1 MKSKQIIKGWL
12 GYLYPHW
19 RKILFG
25 SVLLIVTSGLSI
37 IAPVF
42 IKYIID
48 FGIMGR
54 DVSILMNST
63 ISYFLIYILSF
74 YLSFRVSILMEG
86 VGQDIMVRLKSDAF
100 LSILK
105 KKVDFFSDNP
115 EGKLISRV
123 ENDGESVRQLFSAN
137 TIRLVADVLLLIG
150 MLLVMFLI
158 NARLFLYLLVS
169 VVPLLIVLVYVYS
182 RLSRP
187 RWLKFRK
194 VVADLSS
201 YVVEYF
207 KGMELV
213 KSFDRIGFIKKSL
226 SALDGRYLKTGF
238 HAEVLNIVF
247 FNIITFIQILGF
259 SVVLWF
265 GGKMVASGAATMG
278 TLVLF
283 ITYIRQ
289 FFEPI
294 MSLSFQLSFIEKA
307 KASSQRLFELNVED
321 NRHEYLGTKVRDFR
335 SNIEFKSV
343 DFSYDHE
350 KSVLNNI
357 DLTIEKGQRVA
368 LVGRTGGGKSTIIK
382 LILKLIKPDEGKIFI
397 DGVDLFEMDT
407 VLWRKKVGYI
417 SQNIFLFPGKLID
430 NLRMFDEGIS
440 SDDIMQ
446 TVDLLGL
453 NSLFEQFPD
462 GLDTQVSE
470 GGKNF
475 SRGEQQLLNIV
486 RAVTGN
492 PELLIMDEATSTID
506 AKYERQIVEALR
518 RISKD
523 TTMISVAHRISTI
536 NDADKIFVLEEGGI
550 THSGS
555 HKELLRSSD
564 IYRRYTSILEGNN
577 E

>member
-25 SVLLIVTSGLSI
+25 SVLLIITSGLSI

-48 FGIMGR
+48 LGIMGR

-226 SALDGRYLKTGF
+226 TALDGRYLKTGF

-321 NRHEYLGTKVRDFR
+321 NRHEYLGTKVKDFC

-440 SDDIMQ
+440 GDDIMQ

-453 NSLFEQFPD
+453 NPLFAQFPD

-536 NDADKIFVLEEGGI
+536 NDADK
-550 THSGS
+550 
-555 HKELLRSSD
+555 
-564 IYRRYTSILEGNN
+564 
-577 E
+577 

>member
-12 GYLYPHW
+12 GYLSPHW

-105 KKVDFFSDNP
+105 KKVDFFSENP

-226 SALDGRYLKTGF
+226 TALDDRYLKTGF

-321 NRHEYLGTKVRDFR
+321 NRHEYLGTKVKDFR

-350 KSVLNNI
+350 KPVLNNI

-440 SDDIMQ
+440 GDDIMQ

-453 NSLFEQFPD
+453 NPLFAQFPD

-555 HKELLRSSD
+555 HKELLGSSD